1 MRVLYVSK
9 ALVVAAYR
17 EKLRA
22 LAREVDITAV
32 VPRRWGTE
40 PVEEGDAG
48 VAILRCDAWLHGR
61 NHLHV
66 YPGIA
71 GVLDCLR
78 PDLVHIDEEP
88 YSAVTLQ
95 LARACRRRGIPC
107 LFFAWQNLARRLP
120 PPFGALR
127 AWVFENVTGGIA
139 GTPRA
144 AEVLRRAGFAR
155 PLAVIPQLGVDPV
168 RFAPDAAARAAARRR
183 LGVPDDAFV
192 LGFGG
197 RLVPEKGVDVLIDA
211 LARLPAVRLL
221 LVLGAGP
228 ERPRLEARAR
238 AAGLAER
245 VHFAGRIDSR
255 RMPDWLAALDAL
267 ALPSRTT
274 RRWSEQFG
282 RILVEAM
289 ACGVPVVASDA
300 GEIRHVVGD
309 AGVLVPEGDAA
320 ALAAAVAPLAADPG
334 RREAFGRRGR
344 ERVLQRFTH
353 ERIAADTAAFYRAL
367 LPVEVGR

>member
-1 MRVLYVSK
+1 MKVLYVSK

-22 LAREVDITAV
+22 LAREVDVTALL
-32 VPRRWGTE
+32 PSRWGTQ
-40 PVEEGDAG
+40 PVEEGDVG
-48 VAILRCDAWLHGR
+48 TAILRRDAWLHGR

-71 GVLDCLR
+71 GVLDTLR
-78 PDLVHIDEEP
+78 PDFVHIDEEP

-95 LARACRRRGIPC
+95 LARECRRRGVPC
-107 LFFAWQNLARRLP
+107 VFFAWQNLAKRLP

-127 AWVFENVTGGIA
+127 SWVFENVAGGIA

-144 AEVLRRAGFAR
+144 AEVLRRAGFTR
-155 PLAVIPQLGVDPV
+155 PLAIIPQLGVDPA
-168 RFAPDAAARAAARRR
+168 RFAPDAGARARTRRM
-183 LGVPDDAFV
+183 LGVPDGAFV

-197 RLVPEKGVDVLIDA
+197 RLVPEKGVDVLVEA
-211 LARLPAVRLL
+211 LARLPDVRLL
-221 LVLGAGP
+221 LLGAGP
-228 ERPRLEARAR
+228 ERPRLEAQAR
-238 AAGLAER
+238 AAGVAGR
-245 VHFAGRIDSR
+245 VRFAGRIGSLD
-255 RMPDWLAALDAL
+255 MPAWLRALDVL

-289 ACGVPVVASDA
+289 ACAVPVVASDS

-309 AGVLVPEGDAA
+309 AGILVAEGDAA
-320 ALAAAVAPLAADPG
+320 SLAAAVAPLAADPC
-334 RREAFGRRGR
+334 RRAELAARGR
-344 ERVLQRFTH
+344 ERVLARFTH
-353 ERIAADTAAFYRAL
+353 ERIAAETVAFYRAL
-367 LPVEVGR
+367 LPREVAP